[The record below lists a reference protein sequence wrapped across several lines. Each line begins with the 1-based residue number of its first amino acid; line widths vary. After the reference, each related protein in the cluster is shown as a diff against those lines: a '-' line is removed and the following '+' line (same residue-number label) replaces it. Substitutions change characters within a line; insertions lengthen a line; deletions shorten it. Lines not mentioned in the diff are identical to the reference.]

1 MNPVMTMAIAI
12 IDVPMSLAPD
22 SRELLRSSMG
32 LAALLIH
39 T

>member
-22 SRELLRSSMG
+22 SRELSFVVQWG
-32 LAALLIH
+32 WQH
-39 T
+39 C